1 MLCESARASPR
12 GPGRLRG
19 RARVI
24 DNRVVRPT
32 GERMDGTRFAHRR
45 GDPPG
50 RCRSV

>member
-1 MLCESARASPR
+1 M
-12 GPGRLRG
+12 
-19 RARVI
+19 
-24 DNRVVRPT
+24 VRPT